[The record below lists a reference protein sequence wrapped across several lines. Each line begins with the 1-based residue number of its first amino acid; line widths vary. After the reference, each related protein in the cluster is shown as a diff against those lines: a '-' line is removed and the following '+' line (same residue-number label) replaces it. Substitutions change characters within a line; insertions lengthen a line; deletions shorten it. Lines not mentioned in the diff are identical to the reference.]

1 MSEYFSDKD
10 SEQSFDMPTDNQSIP
25 ASDTNQEPE
34 QPQSSPFQSS
44 GVAGDEENQNQDMI
58 YMVVMTVIIFV
69 IIYSL
74 YSMFFSGS
82 SENDKDQTS
91 NAAIVE
97 SLNQPENKEAAVPE
111 SPPVQKNVV
120 PETKTPV
127 TTSSSVTGSSEE
139 KKMSDS
145 IDELVAENNYL
156 TTMVRKLT
164 DDNLGVQRRF
174 NDLESEIDDLVSKND
189 TMQKQISDLQKKLQ
203 PKKKEAKVK
212 EAKETYTVEAVVEG
226 RAWLVSGGG
235 ANKTVKVGD
244 ELKDYGSIT
253 KIDAV
258 NSIVYTT
265 SNRQIKVN

>member
-25 ASDTNQEPE
+25 PSGTNQEPE
-34 QPQSSPFQSS
+34 QPQGSPFQSS
-44 GVAGDEENQNQDMI
+44 GVAQGEENQNQDMI

-69 IIYSL
+69 MIYSL

-82 SENDKDQTS
+82 SEDDKDQSS
-91 NAAIVE
+91 NVAIVE
-97 SLNQPENKEAAVPE
+97 SLNQPEKKEAVVPE
-111 SPPVQKNVV
+111 SQPVQKNVV

-127 TTSSSVTGSSEE
+127 TSSAEE

-156 TTMVRKLT
+156 TTMVRKLN

-174 NDLESEIDDLVSKND
+174 NELESEIDDLVSKND

-203 PKKKEAKVK
+203 PKKKEVKVK